1 MKKLLFAMML
11 LLSTFIFADVYING
25 VELNSTDAHYIKVEI
40 EYSLGKT
47 LAYVDYG
54 QDEPARHRR
63 ITDKNNEKR
72 YFVSVA
78 DVLNNLYDNGWKIED
93 VFTVPA
99 GGSENSSI
107 YGTSYYIFERMTKK
121 IERTE

>member
-1 MKKLLFAMML
+1 MKKILFMMML
-11 LLSTFIFADVYING
+11 FFSTFIYANMYVNG
-25 VELNSTDAHYIKVEI
+25 VELNSIEAHYIKVEI

-54 QDEPARHRR
+54 QNEPIRHRR

-78 DVLNNLYDNGWKIED
+78 DVLNTFYVNDWEIKE
-93 VFTVPA
+93 VFTVPS
-99 GGSENSSI
+99 GGSDNSSI
-107 YGTSYYIFERMTKK
+107 YGTTYFILERMSH
-121 IERTE
+121 E